1 MPFCSAPN
9 GAGPFPNATPLSD
22 GGSLVPGGVEVH
34 TAPGDH
40 NTMTAGENAAVL
52 AEKLT
57 AALDSAVSEQ
67 TAAGANSAAAVL

>member
-1 MPFCSAPN
+1 
-9 GAGPFPNATPLSD
+9 
-22 GGSLVPGGVEVH
+22 VEVH